1 MAGEPTGRT
10 FTEGET
16 YSLVESAVARE
27 TAEAKAANEEL
38 TQRLTAAETERD
50 AALAR
55 ATAAEADAAKAKTDH
70 DEFVAE
76 QERVKAQ
83 EAKRT
88 ERLDALKAAA
98 PMLEVSTERADR
110 IVAMSDEDFAEHVA
124 MLKETA
130 SLIPPETDE
139 QKAERE
145 KAAQAEADKGKLP
158 RESAAFQG
166 TSPAGDANVG
176 GGSVL
181 KFLGTRRQTVAAK

>member
-10 FTEGET
+10 FSEGET
-16 YSLVESAVARE
+16 YSLIADNVARE

-38 TQRLTAAETERD
+38 TTRLTAAETERD
-50 AALAR
+50 AAITR

-83 EAKRT
+83 ESKRT

-98 PMLEVSTERADR
+98 PKLEVSTERADR

-124 MLKETA
+124 MIKETA

-139 QKAERE
+139 QRAAAV
-145 KAAQAEADKGKLP
+145 KAAEAAAAAGALP

-166 TSPAGDANVG
+166 VSPAGDASKSG
-176 GGSVL
+176 GAVL
-181 KFLGTRRQTVAAK
+181 QFLGARRKVS